1 MYSILF
7 FIHAITRV
15 VDYRIDNQILPTHSI
30 PCFAI
35 LTSSNKVIELSDE
48 INISET
54 LEVFKDQISEF
65 VNTSVLQ
72 IESFSML
79 NS

>member
-7 FIHAITRV
+7 FINSITRI
-15 VDYRIDNQILPTHSI
+15 VDYRINNQILPMHSI

-35 LTSSNKVIELSDE
+35 LISSKKVIELSDE
-48 INISET
+48 IKITET

-65 VNTSVLQ
+65 VNTSELQ
-72 IESFSML
+72 VESFSML